1 MEMESIREW
10 EMQFKGINIILF
22 AYPSFYTTH
31 ILEKYELCGRLLK
44 PGEQP
49 TNYSDDD
56 EEPNTNTSTTSTSAT
71 ASEKTEDDEV
81 EKKAEAKKSDAMQA
95 DSKPKEE

>member
-1 MEMESIREW
+1 MIVN
-10 EMQFKGINIILF
+10 FTVIFI
-22 AYPSFYTTH
+22 

-56 EEPNTNTSTTSTSAT
+56 EEPNTNTSTTSTTAT
-71 ASEKTEDDEV
+71 ASEKTEDEDS
-81 EKKAEAKKSDAMQA
+81 EKKTQAKKSDAVQA